1 MKSIG
6 AGKRFENMQKYN
18 KQGSGKVTGAS
29 VFIRHQ
35 KEIWFTTLH
44 PKSSTGDN
52 GKQGN
57 VY

>member
-35 KEIWFTTLH
+35 IRNMVNLIQYDFTS
-44 PKSSTGDN
+44 KIFDW
-52 GKQGN
+52 
-57 VY
+57 

>member
-18 KQGSGKVTGAS
+18 KQGSEKVTGAS

-35 KEIWFTTLH
+35 KRNMVYDFTS
-44 PKSSTGDN
+44 KIFDW
-52 GKQGN
+52 
-57 VY
+57 